1 MVGAAGTVPNSTS
14 QLACLGTSRDS
25 QTSHLPLLT
34 DLPLDHH
41 IAQLVSG
48 PAESRQ
54 GPTAGLPHGQT
65 LDPTSRSR
73 FLQAACRERR
83 SCISPALLG
92 PAEQQRVS
100 DGNRVCLGPHF
111 PHPTWSQRHS
121 SCLSQERFPTLQ

>member
-73 FLQAACRERR
+73 FLQAACREAELHF
-83 SCISPALLG
+83 SCSARACG
-92 PAEQQRVS
+92 AAE
-100 DGNRVCLGPHF
+100 GL
-111 PHPTWSQRHS
+111 
-121 SCLSQERFPTLQ
+121 